1 LAAELV
7 GGFEEYDWVAV
18 REQVTVMGVVVDIA
32 QKIVFDEDEDIAAV
46 DVEGADH

>member
-7 GGFEEYDWVAV
+7 GGSEEFDWVAE
-18 REQVTVMGVVVDIA
+18 REQVTVMGVMVGIA
-32 QKIVFDEDEDIAAV
+32 QKVVFGEDIAAV